1 MKAGERLHH
10 RGAHFG
16 FSSSLCG
23 SILLIA
29 AWTAS
34 SRSTA
39 AASAFLV
46 ASSPA
51 LSPPSSATGVSV
63 APSFTYPIARD
74 HHHHY
79 RHRIMATTRD
89 AAAAASDANDSASS
103 LSTSLT
109 TSMSW
114 DELNAAAARTDVGQA
129 LNREVELRKQGRGGP
144 HVQSTMRLFDSKEDK
159 PNIILYRD
167 HAGWCVIGT
176 VGTRRLRVV
185 SFSPTFKRITW
196 LIVTFFFLSFLPFF
210 VPTQPPGVRTG
221 TLSVGVQAI
230 GVLS

>member
-16 FSSSLCG
+16 FSSSSSSAFLG
-23 SILLIA
+23 STLLLVV
-29 AWTAS
+29 AWLHPS

-46 ASSPA
+46 VTSRPT

-63 APSFTYPIARD
+63 APALAYPAAARFPGD
-74 HHHHY
+74 PLH
-79 RHRIMATTRD
+79 RHRVMATTRD
-89 AAAAASDANDSASS
+89 AAAASDASDSASASSTS
-103 LSTSLT
+103 LSTDI
-109 TSMSW
+109 MSW

-144 HVQSTMRLFDSKEDK
+144 HVQSTLRLFHSKEEA

-167 HAGWCVIGT
+167 HAGWCVGRKDR
-176 VGTRRLRVV
+176 VVTRRLRIA
-185 SFSPTFKRITW
+185 SFTHQTSH
-196 LIVTFFFLSFLPFF
+196 
-210 VPTQPPGVRTG
+210 PG
-221 TLSVGVQAI
+221 
-230 GVLS
+230 